1 LKNITNQINFVFLK
15 KYFLL
20 ILNYNVMDL
29 SELLNSPI
37 GQSLINGVAGK
48 FGMDENQ
55 AANAVKTAVPVI
67 LGGLG
72 KNAQS
77 QEGAESLNRALESKH
92 DGSLLDNLTGMFQS
106 NTDQLEQDGGGI
118 LGHIFGDK
126 VEAVQSG
133 VAQKSGISMDKIGP
147 LLSTLAPVVM
157 AYLGKQKQESN
168 VGAGGL
174 GDLLGGMLGGGG
186 AQQKSGGGIMGMIT
200 GMLDKDK
207 DGSALDDI
215 FDMFTKK

>member
-1 LKNITNQINFVFLK
+1 
-15 KYFLL
+15 
-20 ILNYNVMDL
+20 MEL
-29 SELLNSPI
+29 SELLNSSI
-37 GQSLINGVAGK
+37 GKSIISGIAGK
-48 FGMDENQ
+48 FGMDENE
-55 AANAVKTAVPVI
+55 ATSAVKTAVPVI

-77 QEGAESLNRALESKH
+77 QEGAESLNRALENKH
-92 DGSLLDNLTGMFQS
+92 DGSLLDNLTDMFQS
-106 NTDQLEQDGGGI
+106 NSDELQQDGSGI

-126 VEAVQSG
+126 VGAVETG
-133 VAQKSGISMDKIGP
+133 VAQKAGISMDKVGP
-147 LLSTLAPVVM
+147 LLSSLAPVVM
-157 AYLGKQKQESN
+157 AYLGKQKNQNN

-174 GDLLGGMLGGGG
+174 GDLLGGLLGGS
-186 AQQKSGGGIMGMIT
+186 QKKSGGGLMGMIT